1 MEEGDC
7 GTLLPLTDVEHV
19 EETSEKGAL
28 EGSADGGAAAIGGGG
43 GRADDGLLLS
53 SMMTSCSGLATA
65 ELSKTLRASVS
76 EIDPDSAAEG
86 EEEDAAAALNELEE
100 SGEEGGV
107 ETRCF
112 TANSRF
118 IAEKVS

>member
-1 MEEGDC
+1 MSVKYSDV
-7 GTLLPLTDVEHV
+7 GTPERSQIHTY
-19 EETSEKGAL
+19 
-28 EGSADGGAAAIGGGG
+28 
-43 GRADDGLLLS
+43 LLLS

-76 EIDPDSAAEG
+76 EIDSDSAAEG

-118 IAEKVS
+118 IACRQKQRWS